1 MSRILLIIS
10 NPHQAAYRLRWE
22 QLLPAL
28 KAHGIDIDVQI
39 RPKGIL
45 GRRRLARSANGY
57 DSVIIQRK
65 MLDPWEASL
74 LRRHAR
80 RVLLDIDDATMYS
93 AHGQSRFS
101 AWRQQR
107 RFRATAAILDLAVV
121 GNDYLQAQFAAQ
133 GCKCAILPTTVDPQH
148 YQAKQHHPSDSL
160 RLVWIGSRS
169 TLPYLQQYLPAIEQ
183 AHNQPLPLELI
194 TIADATVQSSRIPIR
209 HIHWSLAGEAAA
221 LVEGD
226 IGIAPTPD
234 DPWAMGKCGFK
245 IIQYMASSLPVIASP
260 VGANAQIVR
269 AGETGLLPATAPDWP
284 TAIAQ
289 LATDVAL
296 RQQMGAAGRSAVLAH
311 YSLSRAI
318 SFWSDQLR

>member
-10 NPHQAAYRLRWE
+10 NPNQAAYRLRWE
-22 QLLPAL
+22 QFLPAL
-28 KAHGIDIDVQI
+28 NARGIDIDVQI
-39 RPKGIL
+39 RPKSIL
-45 GRRRLARSANGY
+45 GRRRLAHCAGQY

-65 MLDPWEASL
+65 MLDPWEAHL

-121 GNDYLQAQFAAQ
+121 GNDYLQAHFAAQ
-133 GCKCAILPTTVDPQH
+133 GCTCSILPTTVDPEH
-148 YQAKQHHPSDSL
+148 YQTKQHRPGASL
-160 RLVWIGSRS
+160 RLVWIGSES
-169 TLPYLQQYLPAIEQ
+169 TLPYLQQFLPAIEE
-183 AHNQPLPLELI
+183 AHNHPLPLELI
-194 TIADATVQSSRIPIR
+194 TIADATVQSPRIAIR
-209 HIHWSLAGEAAA
+209 HIPWSLAGEAAA

-260 VGANAQIVR
+260 VGANSQIVR
-269 AGETGLLPATAPDWP
+269 AGETGLLPATAGDWP
-284 TAIAQ
+284 AAIAQ
-289 LATDVAL
+289 LARDVAL
-296 RQQMGAAGRSAVLAH
+296 RQKLGDAGRCAVLAH
-311 YSLSRAI
+311 YSLSRAL